1 MAPKTQKIAK
11 QGFKNSIGRQG
22 EDLALAFLVQKG
34 WQLVD
39 RNWTNRYGEIDLIV
53 QKEQEIRFVE
63 VKARRTLEYGYPE
76 ASVTRTKLTHL
87 RRALEIWL
95 SRAKIRPK
103 IYQIDVIAVLWTKGI
118 EKPAITW
125 IENVF

>member
-11 QGFKNSIGRQG
+11 QGSKNRIGRQG
-22 EDLALAFLVQKG
+22 EDLALAFLVQRG

-39 RNWTNRYGEIDLIV
+39 RNWTNRYGEIDLIM
-53 QKEQEIRFVE
+53 QKEQEIRFIE
-63 VKARRTLEYGYPE
+63 VKTRQSLEFGYPE
-76 ASVTRTKLTHL
+76 ASVTKTKLRHL
-87 RRALEIWL
+87 QRALEIWL
-95 SRAKIRPK
+95 SRAQIQPK
-103 IYQIDVIAVLWTKGI
+103 QYQIDVISVLWTRGV